1 MSNNKRST
9 FIFFTL
15 ILSIS
20 IYSLF
25 DSDEPMEQL
34 QKYYQN
40 SEYEKSIKL
49 AERILKNPNISD
61 YDRSKTYIIKGVS
74 EFSSNQFL
82 NARLT
87 FMEYIQFN
95 ESGIIDSQNVSP
107 KIIAFFNEIKN
118 NIPEKKI

>member
-1 MSNNKRST
+1 MNNKRST

-25 DSDEPMEQL
+25 DSDDPMEQL

-49 AERILKNPNISD
+49 AERILRNPNISD

-95 ESGIIDSQNVSP
+95 ESGNIDSQNVSP

>member
-1 MSNNKRST
+1 MDKNQRST

-49 AERILKNPNISD
+49 AERILKNPNISNSN
-61 YDRSKTYIIKGVS
+61 RSKTYIIKGVA

-87 FMEYIQFN
+87 FMEYINFN
-95 ESGIIDSQNVSP
+95 KSANIDSQNVSP
-107 KIIAFFNEIKN
+107 KIIAFFNEIKG

>member
-1 MSNNKRST
+1 MNNKRST
-9 FIFFTL
+9 FVIFTL
-15 ILSIS
+15 ILSVS

-25 DSDEPMEQL
+25 DSDEPIDKL

-49 AERILKNPNISD
+49 AERILKNPNMSD
-61 YDRSKTYIIKGVS
+61 FDKSKTYIIKGVS

-87 FMEYIQFN
+87 FMEFLQFN
-95 ESGIIDSQNVSP
+95 ASANIDTQKVSP
-107 KIIAFFNEIKN
+107 KIIAFFNEIKS

>member
-1 MSNNKRST
+1 MNNNKRFN

-20 IYSLF
+20 LYSLF
-25 DSDEPMEQL
+25 DSDEPMDQL

-40 SEYEKSIKL
+40 SQYEESIKL
-49 AERILKNPNISD
+49 AERILKNPNISY

-95 ESGIIDSQNVSP
+95 EIANIDTQNVSP
-107 KIIAFFNEIKN
+107 KIIAFFKEIKSS
-118 NIPEKKI
+118 IPQKKI

>member
-1 MSNNKRST
+1 MDKNQRST

-34 QKYYQN
+34 QNYYQN

-49 AERILKNPNISD
+49 AERILKNPNTTD
-61 YDRSKTYIIKGVS
+61 NDKCKTYIIKGVS

-87 FMEYIQFN
+87 FMEFISFN
-95 ESGIIDSQNVSP
+95 KSANIDSQEVSP
-107 KIIAFFNEIKN
+107 KIIAFFNEIKG
-118 NIPEKKI
+118 NINEKKI

>member
-1 MSNNKRST
+1 MNNKRST

-25 DSDEPMEQL
+25 DSDDPMEQL

-95 ESGIIDSQNVSP
+95 ESGNIDSQNVSP